1 MKKIVIFVFAT
12 LLAGAAFAQN
22 RPQIRPDWL
31 LKKPEAGNAT
41 YEYVIEH
48 GVGLTEKDALD
59 EAINRVHQYYT
70 RRLGQSINSGQ
81 EGVTLQNET
90 YSIPFKK
97 VCEYTQ
103 KEKDGTFIVYVLC
116 QVAVRGDMA
125 PAFDE
130 FYSCN
135 SIGEYKNF
143 MHKKNVSAIVA
154 SVFVPGAGQ
163 MVKRHYG
170 SGVVTLLG
178 EVVFVSGAVSSYFI
192 AQNQLGI
199 IKDYNVTIE
208 DFNNAKRAYNICRI
222 TNIAC
227 LSAAGALY
235 VYSLIR
241 TGTMKYKLKSNH
253 LSVTPVVMPAG
264 NGVAS
269 GVNLTFKF

>member
-12 LLAGAAFAQN
+12 LLAGATFAQN
-22 RPQIRPDWL
+22 RQQIRPDWL
-31 LKKPEAGNAT
+31 LKKPEAGNTT
-41 YEYVIEH
+41 YEYVVEH
-48 GVGLTEKDALD
+48 GMGLTEKDALD

-90 YSIPFKK
+90 YTIPFKK

-125 PAFDE
+125 PVFDE

-143 MHKKNVSAIVA
+143 MRKKNASAMVA
-154 SVFVPGAGQ
+154 SLFVPGAGQ

-170 SGVVTLLG
+170 SGVLTLLG
-178 EVVFVSGAVSSYFI
+178 EVVFVGGAVGSYFY
-192 AQNQLGI
+192 AQNQLDI

-208 DFNNAKRAYNICRI
+208 DFNNAKKTYNICRI

-241 TGTMKYKLKSNH
+241 TGTMKYKFKNDN
-253 LSVTPVVMPAG
+253 LSFTPALIPTERG
-264 NGVAS
+264 LAS
-269 GVNLTFKF
+269 GVYLTFKF